1 MMAAS
6 QDAPDN
12 MCPGHTKYGDGSEIE
27 PAVLQHIRA
36 VSWSC
41 AVGFQWQQGDLLVF
55 DNLLAQHARLG
66 FTGERK
72 LLLSMTEN

>member
-1 MMAAS
+1 MAAS
-6 QDAPDN
+6 QDAPGN
-12 MCPGHTKYGDGSEIE
+12 MCAGHTRYGDGSEIE